1 MERPWVVFS
10 GTMRDVI
17 VDGRHVGLKS
27 PDRRG
32 GWQSV
37 VRAAWVDDLT
47 KVDCDNRS
55 LLLIV

>member
-1 MERPWVVFS
+1 
-10 GTMRDVI
+10 MRDVI
-17 VDGRHVGLKS
+17 VDGSRVGLKS

-37 VRAAWVDDLT
+37 VRAAWVDDLI
-47 KVDCDNRS
+47 KVDCDDRS